1 MKKVIIAVIL
11 WTLVISWMVG
21 IFYFSHQ
28 TKQQSGDISSGI
40 SDKLYDSIEWTPG
53 GKTKVHNDEWFRWKY
68 QVFVRKSAHIFLF
81 AGLGVLSTLAVS
93 LHTDNKILRF
103 IIPFGI
109 SVLYAISDEVHQHYV
124 PGRSGNITDVLWD
137 ILGIFIGYFA
147 ARLVVVVFNK
157 IKKRR
162 NA

>member
-1 MKKVIIAVIL
+1 MKKVIITVIL

-81 AGLGVLSTLAVS
+81 AGLGTLLTVAVS
-93 LHTDNKILRF
+93 LHTDKRILRF
-103 IIPFGI
+103 VIPCGI
-109 SVLYAISDEVHQHYV
+109 GILYAISDEVHQHYI

-137 ILGIFIGYFA
+137 MLGILIGCLA
-147 ARLVVVVFNK
+147 VKLVVVVLNK
-157 IKKRR
+157 FKKRKK
-162 NA
+162 A